1 MVCGE
6 LVRLTLIRR
15 ENTLEYSPTQTL
27 EYSPT
32 QKNRGE
38 SCGLALKGER
48 LQDLKKRAGAGVKKK
63 MKAVRE
69 AFRTHY
75 MAQEEAKKRLPR
87 AYSRG
92 EDPLLCRTKSA
103 KERIV
108 VKLYDDVAPLAT
120 KNFIMLANGVQG
132 ERGRIKIGKGG
143 KPLSYENVPF
153 HRVVMT
159 KNLSICQGGD
169 ITMHN
174 GSGGEPAINNGRP
187 FKDDRAALALS
198 IDRRGLLCMC
208 NTGKN
213 TNTSQFFFTFG
224 PQPKLKGKH
233 VVFGEIIKGMEV
245 LERIEKE
252 SRPDEKFVPQIP
264 VVVVD
269 SGVLS

>member
-1 MVCGE
+1 MSIKTESSRVVCGE
-6 LVRLTLIRR
+6 LVRLTLIRS

-108 VKLYDDVAPLAT
+108 VKLYDDVAP
-120 KNFIMLANGVQG
+120 
-132 ERGRIKIGKGG
+132 R
-143 KPLSYENVPF
+143 NV
-153 HRVVMT
+153 
-159 KNLSICQGGD
+159 S
-169 ITMHN
+169 
-174 GSGGEPAINNGRP
+174 
-187 FKDDRAALALS
+187 
-198 IDRRGLLCMC
+198 
-208 NTGKN
+208 
-213 TNTSQFFFTFG
+213 
-224 PQPKLKGKH
+224 
-233 VVFGEIIKGMEV
+233 
-245 LERIEKE
+245 
-252 SRPDEKFVPQIP
+252 
-264 VVVVD
+264 
-269 SGVLS
+269 